1 MFCVYRIHDLE
12 TEECYIGSSNNL
24 KQRLQD
30 HKKLDCSS
38 KKIIDRKNY
47 EVEILEDN
55 IEADERRKREQYY
68 IEQYGLVINKNRAY
82 QSKEDRK
89 QVKKEISINH
99 YWKTKYDNIECI
111 CGSTIRKR
119 EKARHERS
127 NKHKKVLK

>member
-12 TEECYIGSSNNL
+12 TKECYIGSSNNL
-24 KQRLQD
+24 QVRLQD

-47 EVEILEDN
+47 GVEILEDN
-55 IEADERRKREQYY
+55 IEAVERRKREQYY
-68 IEQYGLVINKNRAY
+68 IEQYDLVINKNRAY
-82 QSKEDRK
+82 QSKEDRE
-89 QVKKEISINH
+89 QVKRELSINH
-99 YWKTKYDNIECI
+99 YWKTKYDTIECI

-127 NKHKKVLK
+127 NKHKILLK